1 MPAPCKWHG
10 NMWLGGKCR
19 KAPGY
24 FRSVRRVRAAS
35 APAKPARKFVGRL
48 LTTLPSSAFKMAK
61 GATFAVT
68 ASLVVVSI
76 SLALT
81 SSSNPNLKDRFA
93 ALVRHPAP
101 SSILAPRV
109 NKNPAANTLDNTTQ
123 VLVSQQVAGNWSGYA
138 LAGTRFTTVTGTFTV
153 PTLSATA
160 ACGENVS
167 EWVGLDGYDDHRLIQ
182 AGVLEARANPYT
194 GSCASGATWVL
205 PWTEVLPSSP
215 TAVAGLAVN
224 PSDSVTVS
232 IAQHAT
238 ASWEI
243 TLTDNTT
250 GRTYSTFQAYDG
262 PTRSA
267 EWIVEAPGTGSSGT
281 LAPYAPAVDF
291 QDLSVAQGN
300 VVTAAA
306 RISMEQDGQLRSS
319 PSPVSNLAEL
329 MTKGFGVAYS

>member
-1 MPAPCKWHG
+1 M
-10 NMWLGGKCR
+10 
-19 KAPGY
+19 
-24 FRSVRRVRAAS
+24 RRVRAIS
-35 APAKPARKFVGRL
+35 GTAKPDRKLVGRL
-48 LTTLPSSAFKMAK
+48 PTSLPSSALKVAK
-61 GATFAVT
+61 GASFALAASFLVASMSLTVT
-68 ASLVVVSI
+68 NSRHS
-76 SLALT
+76 
-81 SSSNPNLKDRFA
+81 NLKDRFA
-93 ALVRHPAP
+93 ALVRPPAP
-101 SSILAPRV
+101 SSVLAPGV
-109 NKNPAANTLDNTTQ
+109 NKNPAANTFDNAAQ
-123 VLVSQQVAGNWSGYA
+123 VRVSQQVAGNWSGYA

-160 ACGENVS
+160 VCGENVS
-167 EWVGLDGYDDHRLIQ
+167 EWVGLDGYDDHHLIQ

-194 GSCASGATWVL
+194 GSCASGATWVV

-281 LAPYAPAVDF
+281 LAPYAPAVVF

-300 VVTAAA
+300 VVNTAA

-329 MTKGFGVAYS
+329 MSKGFGVAYSQG

>member
-1 MPAPCKWHG
+1 
-10 NMWLGGKCR
+10 
-19 KAPGY
+19 
-24 FRSVRRVRAAS
+24 
-35 APAKPARKFVGRL
+35 
-48 LTTLPSSAFKMAK
+48 MAK

-281 LAPYAPAVDF
+281 LAPYAPAVVF

-300 VVTAAA
+300 VVNTAA

-329 MTKGFGVAYS
+329 MSKGFGVAYSQG